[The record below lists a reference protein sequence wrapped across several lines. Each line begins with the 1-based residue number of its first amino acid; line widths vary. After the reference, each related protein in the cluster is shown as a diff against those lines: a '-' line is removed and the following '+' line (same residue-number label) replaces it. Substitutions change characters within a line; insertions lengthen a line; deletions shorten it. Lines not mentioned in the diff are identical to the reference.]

1 MNAKIVASWLG
12 VALFVSAS
20 LASAQDQGGGLRKT
34 VTLNSGLP
42 DVATLENALFPSDI
56 TGQRRDCAERQKAG
70 ENCMSVIPKTAVST
84 TQVTFARGSATLTE
98 PSKEFLRR
106 IGEALKKNS
115 GNFEVLLVEGHT
127 DATGSKDVNK
137 ALSQKRAE
145 AVKAFLAAEFG
156 ITNVQTKGRADEAP
170 ADKKNPGSELNRRV
184 AFVVEK

>member
-1 MNAKIVASWLG
+1 MSTKIFAAWVG
-12 VALFVSAS
+12 VALLVTGSIA
-20 LASAQDQGGGLRKT
+20 AADGIRKT

-42 DVATLENALFPSDI
+42 DVQTLEKALFP
-56 TGQRRDCAERQKAG
+56 AEHSTWREARKQCDSG
-70 ENCMSVIPKTAVST
+70 DEGCGSVIPKASVST

-115 GNFEVLLVEGHT
+115 GNFDLLLVEGHT
-127 DATGSKDVNK
+127 DATGSKEINK

-145 AVKAFLAAEFG
+145 AVKAFLASEFG
-156 ITNVQTKGRADEAP
+156 ITNVQTKGRADEAL